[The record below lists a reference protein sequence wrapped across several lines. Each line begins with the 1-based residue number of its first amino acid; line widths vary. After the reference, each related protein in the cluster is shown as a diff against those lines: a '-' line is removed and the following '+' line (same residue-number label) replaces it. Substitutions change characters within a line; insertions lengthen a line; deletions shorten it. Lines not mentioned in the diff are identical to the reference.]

1 MTAIPLGD
9 IIVGERDREDFGD
22 VEALARSIAAVGLL
36 HPVVVTETHQLVAGD
51 RRLAAVKS
59 LGWQEVPVTVVDL
72 ATAGEVLK
80 AEADENTCRKPLTP
94 YEASR
99 ARQRRVEVLA
109 PIAKANQGRAGKE
122 RSSKLE
128 ERANVTDLRKTGATG
143 TGYSGS
149 TLDKVD
155 NIRSIAER
163 GVVKQGRTEVAVPA
177 PVIDIAKRA
186 LSDVKKTG
194 AAVAKSDKDVRAA
207 LTAYMETD
215 PSVQRA
221 AVMKSFAA
229 KQSQMSEITQC
240 DVDEIANAM
249 TQDDYEIF
257 QTLKAGVDHWAN
269 RLDAARTKPLH
280 AINGGK

>member
-1 MTAIPLGD
+1 MTALPLDD

-22 VEALARSIAAVGLL
+22 VEALAKSIAAVGLL

-109 PIAKANQGRAGKE
+109 PIADARKKAGRP
-122 RSSKLE
+122 S
-128 ERANVTDLRKTGATG
+128 ANLAEGPAANRETRKVASVG

-269 RLDAARTKPLH
+269 RLDAARTKPLR

>member
-1 MTAIPLGD
+1 MTALPLND
-9 IIVGERDREDFGD
+9 IIVGDRDREDFGD
-22 VEALARSIAAVGLL
+22 VEALAKSIAEVGLL

-59 LGWQEVPVTVVDL
+59 LGWQEVPVTVVNL

-109 PIAKANQGRAGKE
+109 PIAEARKKAGRP
-122 RSSKLE
+122 SSKLDE
-128 ERANVTDLRKTGATG
+128 GPATSRASRKVASLG

-163 GVVKQGRTEVAVPA
+163 GVVKQGRAEVAAPA
-177 PVIDIAKRA
+177 PVVDIAKRA
-186 LSDVKKTG
+186 LDDVKKTG

-207 LTAYMETD
+207 LAAYMETD

-229 KQSQMSEITQC
+229 KQSHMSEITQC
-240 DVDEIANAM
+240 DVDEIADAM

-269 RLDAARTKPLH
+269 RLDAARTKPLR